1 MDIKRKSLLIVIII
15 FLILFGKASSQ
26 ADTTIYISSTSSTIT
41 ADSKKPE
48 LNILS
53 PNGGEEHDAG
63 SGIYMYWTATDD
75 SFDDTPISIYLSPA
89 LGGYFGEAASSIE
102 NSGSYN
108 IDLPDVNSAFARF
121 KITAIDHYGNSN
133 VDYSDG
139 YFTIGD
145 PDIWDGSGGG
155 EEQEATLDI
164 NGESDIFT
172 GDSKKP
178 ELSWLS
184 PNGGEEYGSEE
195 TIEVQWQGYDDSF
208 DENPISIY
216 LSENLGKN
224 FNSIAEDI
232 ENTESISLNLPAV
245 NSAFAR
251 FQVTA
256 VDHFGN
262 TNIDYSD
269 MYFTI
274 GSPTL
279 PDGEYGSNDTT
290 IFFQNESGE
299 FIGDS
304 KSPLLEW
311 LYPNGGEQFDNFE
324 TVTVEW
330 LAEDESF
337 GDEAISI
344 YLSTELGGYYD
355 LMEDEI
361 QNTESLDIL
370 LPSADEAFARFK
382 ATATDLFGNTSEDH
396 GDNYFIL
403 GDPFGEYNVNPLDDI
418 VVIDWG
424 WGEYQMIYVDNEA
437 LDFMNSGDEIHV
449 IDQNGIITEDC
460 IDEDIYGVVS
470 VSSLPY
476 IPQTSSPYPL
486 YSIGGI
492 DYCSESEY
500 IQPGYIEGNPIYF
513 AHYDESESALNYL
526 EPEYD
531 SGNGLFGFEFQDTLR
546 FKYYDES
553 EGMVYDIFETIIFSP
568 LMIEGDAL
576 DPLQLHIDYSTGIND
591 NPQWNV
597 NSGDYQFNGVIN
609 STILNNEQII
619 LDENDRIAAFVNSVC
634 RGTTET
640 LMASGVPFQ
649 NIFELQVYGDLPITF
664 VNSFTEP
671 LSRSSE
677 FEISNS
683 ISNRTL
689 NEFNVYRNNSLVGE
703 SINQFYYLD
712 ETADIGQDY
721 CYQIILLD
729 DEGNELLESIE
740 QCIGLEEQLDYISGD
755 VTQDGFLN
763 VLDIVLLVDWILN
776 GASLSDLETSIAD
789 ITSDGSVNVLD
800 IVALVDTILNP

>member
-1 MDIKRKSLLIVIII
+1 MYPFIKILTYLFFTIII
-15 FLILFGKASSQ
+15 ANPIYSQ
-26 ADTTIYISSTSSTIT
+26 TDSTIYIYGESNVISL
-41 ADSKKPE
+41 DSKVPEITINTPNGGEEYDLGSNISIEWSADDNSFGSNPISIFISEQLGSSFYELDNGIFNSGYYTIETPEINSAFVRIKIFSIDEYGNSNIDYSDNYFTIGNPYIWDGMGDGEEVYLNIVSESESFVVDSKFPE
-48 LNILS
+48 LSIIS
-53 PNGGEEHDAG
+53 PNGGEVFNSNEYLDVLWF
-63 SGIYMYWTATDD
+63 SNDD
-75 SFDDTPISIYLSPA
+75 SFGENPISLYLSSD
-89 LGGYFGEAASSIE
+89 LGE
-102 NSGSYN
+102 NFNIVDENISNYGSYSIN
-108 IDLPDVNSAFARF
+108 LPDINSAFARF
-121 KITAIDHYGNSN
+121 KIIAKDSFGNINIDH
-133 VDYSDG
+133 SDN
-139 YFTIGD
+139 YFI
-145 PDIWDGSGGG
+145 
-155 EEQEATLDI
+155 
-164 NGESDIFT
+164 
-172 GDSKKP
+172 
-178 ELSWLS
+178 
-184 PNGGEEYGSEE
+184 
-195 TIEVQWQGYDDSF
+195 
-208 DENPISIY
+208 
-216 LSENLGKN
+216 
-224 FNSIAEDI
+224 
-232 ENTESISLNLPAV
+232 
-245 NSAFAR
+245 
-251 FQVTA
+251 
-256 VDHFGN
+256 
-262 TNIDYSD
+262 
-269 MYFTI
+269 I
-274 GSPTL
+274 GSPIL
-279 PDGEYGSNDTT
+279 PDGDFGINDTL
-290 IFFQNESGE
+290 ISIQNELEGL
-299 FIGDS
+299 ILDS
-304 KSPLLEW
+304 ESPILTW
-311 LYPNGGEQFDNFE
+311 IFPNGGEQFDNN
-324 TVTVEW
+324 TTISVEW
-330 LAEDESF
+330 FAEDESF
-337 GDEAISI
+337 GNEPISI
-344 YLSTELGGYYD
+344 YLSKELGGYYNSVV
-355 LMEDEI
+355 EGVP
-361 QNTESLDIL
+361 NTEFLDIN
-370 LPSADEAFARFK
+370 LPSADEPFARFK
-382 ATATDLFGNTSEDH
+382 VTAKDLYGNTSEDY
-396 GDNYFIL
+396 GDDYFIL
-403 GDPFGEYNVNPLDDI
+403 GDPFGEYNINPLDDI

-437 LDFMNSGDEIHV
+437 LDFMNLGDEIHV

-476 IPQTSSPYPL
+476 ISQTSSPYPL

-513 AHYDESESALNYL
+513 AHYDESESTLNYL

-531 SGNGLFGFEFQDTLR
+531 SGNGLFGVEFQDTLR

-712 ETADIGQDY
+712 ETADMGQDY

-776 GASLSDLETSIAD
+776 GESLSDLETSIAD

-800 IVALVDTILNP
+800 IVALVGTILNP